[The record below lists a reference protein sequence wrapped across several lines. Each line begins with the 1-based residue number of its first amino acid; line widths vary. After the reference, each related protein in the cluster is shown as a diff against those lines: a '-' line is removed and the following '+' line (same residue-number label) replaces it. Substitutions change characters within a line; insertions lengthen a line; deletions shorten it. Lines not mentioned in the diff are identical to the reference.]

1 MIIQQILILGGPMH
15 KVFMIALA
23 MLAVSVWA
31 GASTLNSDGLT
42 IPGTGDINNMDR
54 IGLVNDGSFES
65 GACGLDWLCYTDT
78 TCEDRIL
85 DPIAIWGYPAYDG
98 IYTAWVGG
106 FCGGIPANNGLCQG
120 GIFIDGNL
128 LDWYWMGYMEYDNG
142 GVVTCTFD
150 GVPVFTHNMMI
161 ADHTYGSWNTASS
174 FWGDI
179 DVSAYCGQTVEVCFD
194 FTVLDGG
201 GNMLIDYVTLDGDCG
216 TGTFNTDFGTVK
228 ALY

>member
-1 MIIQQILILGGPMH
+1 
-15 KVFMIALA
+15 
-23 MLAVSVWA
+23 
-31 GASTLNSDGLT
+31 
-42 IPGTGDINNMDR
+42 
-54 IGLVNDGSFES
+54 
-65 GACGLDWLCYTDT
+65 
-78 TCEDRIL
+78 
-85 DPIAIWGYPAYDG
+85 
-98 IYTAWVGG
+98 
-106 FCGGIPANNGLCQG
+106 
-120 GIFIDGNL
+120 
-128 LDWYWMGYMEYDNG
+128 YWMGYMEYDNG